1 MEALKIDESGVA
13 LIAALEEEAL
23 KLVWYARTPS
33 FDDPSWD
40 KVPADIKQDALNK
53 VSLVEEM
60 FPDGVDALKCPNCGD
75 WRHGFNSGMLA
86 ALRFVIRV
94 AEDPEEAQE
103 EFPMLD
109 T

>member
-1 MEALKIDESGVA
+1 MKTLVFDDSGHA
-13 LIAALEEEAL
+13 LIAAMEEKAL

-40 KVPADIKQDALNK
+40 KVPADIKQTALNQ

-60 FPDGVDALKCPNCGD
+60 FPVEIDGLNCSKCGD
-75 WRHGFNSGMLA
+75 WSHGFNSGMLA
-86 ALRFVIRV
+86 ALRFVLHV
-94 AEDPEEAQE
+94 AEDPEAAIE
-103 EFPMLD
+103 EFPELD